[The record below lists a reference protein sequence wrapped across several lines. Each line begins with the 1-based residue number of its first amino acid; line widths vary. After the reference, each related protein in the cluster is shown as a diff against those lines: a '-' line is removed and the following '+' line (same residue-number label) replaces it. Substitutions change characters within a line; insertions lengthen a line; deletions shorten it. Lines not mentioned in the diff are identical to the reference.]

1 MKLTNK
7 TIRTAAFTC
16 AVFSLASCSNE
27 DAPSTNS
34 QEDIIP
40 EEYLNISYQGKN
52 YSNVPTAYDEN
63 GDFIFLDNEF
73 SKIYEDELAGLNTL
87 SINLVDDSSIE
98 IYKTL
103 DENLQNHGIA
113 GVPIPIENDLQTRAV
128 VSPSQNFLGQ
138 VQLWDDKNFDDR
150 NYTFGISDAKDPME
164 VGNLNDPYKFNDK
177 CSSLILT
184 NYLPNDPTKELNM
197 GTYTIKYSEATL
209 VFIGYEN
216 KWLGGSTFTVLAET
230 ADTEPDS
237 RRNLPKFNDKM
248 SSFKLFFAAKG
259 KYSYEGFSK

>member
-1 MKLTNK
+1 MKLIIK
-7 TIRTAAFTC
+7 TIRTAAFAC

-113 GVPIPIENDLQTRAV
+113 AMPISTGNDLQTRTV
-128 VSPSQNFLGQ
+128 VSPSQNYLGK
-138 VQLWDDKNFDDR
+138 VELWDDRNFKDTYWD
-150 NYTFGISDAKDPME
+150 FGILKATDPYE
-164 VGNLNDPYKFNDK
+164 VNNLNKSFKFNDK
-177 CSSLILT
+177 CSSLILS
-184 NYLPNDPTKELNM
+184 NYIPNDSTKELDM
-197 GTYTIKYSEATL
+197 GSYTLPYSEATL

-216 KWLGGSTFTVLAET
+216 DGFGG
-230 ADTEPDS
+230 DTYTLFANAGEVK
-237 RRNLPKFNDKM
+237 RHERLKGFNDKL
-248 SSFKLFFAAKG
+248 SSFKLFYVQKDTY
-259 KYSYEGFSK
+259 KDEGLNI